1 MATRQAVVDLVRI
14 ATLGSYGV
22 TGFAGPMRGR
32 ILAALGLTQPGIHV
46 HLGAVV
52 DVELDLVVA
61 PGVPIAEV
69 ARQVDS
75 AVRYT
80 LQQGLGRDVRRL
92 IIHINGLRAG
102 SGGEPADIG
111 RVPRTGVGPDDLA
124 DSGMD
129 VA

>member
-1 MATRQAVVDLVRI
+1 MATRQAVVDLVRM

-22 TGFAGPMRGR
+22 TGFAGSTGGR
-32 ILAALGLTQPGIHV
+32 VLAALGLTQPGIQV
-46 HLGAVV
+46 HLGTVV
-52 DVELDLVVA
+52 DVELDILVA

-75 AVRYT
+75 AVRYS

-92 IIHINGLRAG
+92 TIHVNGLRAG
-102 SGGEPADIG
+102 SGGQPPAIG
-111 RVPRTGVGPDDLA
+111 RVPRTGIGPDDLA
-124 DSGMD
+124 DSGTD